1 MWLLVLSDWRFYARS
16 RPRNTITGAPR
27 RQFSQEAVLP
37 RRPAAE
43 CALADAITINVH
55 ATSWIDCPE
64 DRP

>member
-1 MWLLVLSDWRFYARS
+1 MWLLVLSTGVSMHRS

-43 CALADAITINVH
+43 CALANAITINVH